1 MYSPADCKSVRAGFD
16 HLILFTYA
24 PSVQNGK
31 GLGMADHLAS
41 VYSGKALLD
50 GSHLPFLHVHKLFD
64 GLSSKK
70 RF

>member
-1 MYSPADCKSVRAGFD
+1 
-16 HLILFTYA
+16 
-24 PSVQNGK
+24 
-31 GLGMADHLAS
+31 MADHLAS